1 MRIARI
7 AIVMLL
13 SVLVLAEGALQ
24 VAALFARDRSTDW
37 RDGAR
42 QRILCI
48 GDSHTYGAGVDPT
61 QSYPGHLQ
69 RLLDEA
75 EPGQYAVLNLGVP
88 GMNTSQ
94 LRHRVRDW
102 LAEHQPDVLI
112 VWAGVNNAWNNAEVD
127 DVAESVLDRLDRFL
141 LRSRLYKLVQIQI
154 NDREIEHQVEHER
167 DTAGDASRV
176 KPRAVA
182 DFRAIADLARAAN
195 VKLVFVTYP
204 VSLGW
209 FDEANQAMW
218 EVSRAYDVFIVD
230 SSRSLDRVPVER
242 REWLWAMHPGGETY
256 AEIARD
262 VSAVVLDHDRRVGR
276 ARDLD
281 DARPTAADREIMLRA
296 FKTLTLESGSMTAD
310 ERARLDKIQR
320 LSGTAFDLDTLP
332 PVSPAEL
339 AAGLGSP
346 IQRRRVIDALVEIA
360 GDDGMSQPQ
369 EQHLIDAYAQA
380 LGVER
385 HPARRGRDR
394 RQERDR

>member
-1 MRIARI
+1 MRIVRI
-7 AIVMLL
+7 AIVMLV
-13 SVLVLAEGALQ
+13 SVIVLAEGGLQ
-24 VAALFARDRSTDW
+24 IASLLTRDRSAGW
-37 RDGAR
+37 RDGAT

-48 GDSHTYGAGVDPT
+48 GDSHTYGAGVDPR

-69 RLLDEA
+69 RVLDEA
-75 EPGQYAVLNLGVP
+75 EPGQHAVLNLGVP

-127 DVAESVLDRLDRFL
+127 DATGSVLGRLDRFL

-154 NDREIEHQVEHER
+154 NDRELEHQVEHER
-167 DTAGDASRV
+167 DTEGDASRV
-176 KPRAVA
+176 KPRASA
-182 DFRAIADLARAAN
+182 DFHAIADLARDAN
-195 VKLVFVTYP
+195 VDVVFVTYP

-218 EVSRAYDVFIVD
+218 EVSRAQDVFIVD

-242 REWLWAMHPGGETY
+242 REWLWAMHPGGDTY

-262 VSAVVLDHDRRVGR
+262 VSAVVLDRDRRVGR
-276 ARDLD
+276 AGDLD
-281 DARPTAADREIMLRA
+281 DARPTEADRELMLRA
-296 FKTLTLESGSMTAD
+296 FKTLSLESGSMTAE

-332 PVSPAEL
+332 PISPAEL
-339 AAGLGSP
+339 AAGLASP
-346 IQRRRVIDALVEIA
+346 TQRRRLIDSLVEIA
-360 GDDGMSQPQ
+360 GDDGANQPE
-369 EQHLIDAYAQA
+369 EQNLIDGYAQA
-380 LGVER
+380 LGVQR
-385 HPARRGRDR
+385 RPARR
-394 RQERDR
+394 E